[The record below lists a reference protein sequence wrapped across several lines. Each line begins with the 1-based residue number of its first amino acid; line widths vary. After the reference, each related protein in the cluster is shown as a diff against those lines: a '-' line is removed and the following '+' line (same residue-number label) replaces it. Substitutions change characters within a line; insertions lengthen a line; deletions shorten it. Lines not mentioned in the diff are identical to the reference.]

1 MWALLRTGLVVLVE
15 HVLTPRGNDM
25 YPGTWTDGH
34 LSPTENLPKFG
45 DSFNQAIMRFG
56 LPGREPASY
65 RNRKPETRIPAVLR
79 GRLAGAIVNVRI
91 HRLPTVAGSLSTMRA
106 LTG

>member
-1 MWALLRTGLVVLVE
+1 MWALLKTGLVVLVE

-45 DSFNQAIMRFG
+45 DSFNQAIMCFG
-56 LPGREPASY
+56 LPGRESVTY
-65 RNRKPETRIPAVLR
+65 RNLQFWDNGFSFDYRHNA
-79 GRLAGAIVNVRI
+79 
-91 HRLPTVAGSLSTMRA
+91 
-106 LTG
+106 

>member
-1 MWALLRTGLVVLVE
+1 MWALLKTGLVVLVE

-45 DSFNQAIMRFG
+45 DSFNQAIMCFG
-56 LPGREPASY
+56 LPGRESVTY
-65 RNRKPETRIPAVLR
+65 RSRKNAD
-79 GRLAGAIVNVRI
+79 GAFDE
-91 HRLPTVAGSLSTMRA
+91 
-106 LTG
+106 

>member
-1 MWALLRTGLVVLVE
+1 MWALLKTGLVVLVE

-45 DSFNQAIMRFG
+45 DSFNQAIMCFG
-56 LPGREPASY
+56 LPGRS
-65 RNRKPETRIPAVLR
+65 RLRIVCLNFD
-79 GRLAGAIVNVRI
+79 RL
-91 HRLPTVAGSLSTMRA
+91 LKESD
-106 LTG
+106 

>member
-1 MWALLRTGLVVLVE
+1 MWALLKTGLVVLVE

-45 DSFNQAIMRFG
+45 DSFNQAIMCFG
-56 LPGREPASY
+56 LPGRESVSY
-65 RNRKPETRIPAVLR
+65 RMFNFEPGLK
-79 GRLAGAIVNVRI
+79 
-91 HRLPTVAGSLSTMRA
+91 GSD
-106 LTG
+106 